1 VHAIIH
7 GDIHMPD
14 RVILASTSQIR
25 SKLLDGAG
33 VSHDVVASRIDED
46 SVKKALEAEGA
57 PPRDIA
63 DTLAEMKARK
73 IAEKGQGGLVIG
85 CDQVLSLKGKV
96 LSKPETIED
105 ARSQLNALRGETHQ
119 LLSAAVIYED
129 LKPVW
134 RHVGL
139 ARLSMRDFSD
149 DYCDDYLARN
159 WDSIRWSVGGYKI
172 EEEGIRLFRMVQGD
186 TFTIQ
191 GLPLLEL
198 LSYLTLRGTLP
209 T

>member
-1 VHAIIH
+1 
-7 GDIHMPD
+7 MPE
-14 RVILASTSQIR
+14 RIILASSSTIR
-25 SKLLDGAG
+25 SQLLRNAG
-33 VSHDVVASRIDED
+33 VDHDIIPARIDED
-46 SVKKALEAEGA
+46 SVKAALEAEDA

-73 IAEKGQGGLVIG
+73 AAQSGAGPLVLG
-85 CDQVLSLKGKV
+85 CDQVLSFKGKI
-96 LSKPETIED
+96 LSKPNTPQD
-105 ARSQLNALRGETHQ
+105 ACVQLTALRGETHQ

-134 RHVGL
+134 RHVGV
-139 ARLSMRDFSD
+139 ARLTMRDFSD
-149 DYCDDYLARN
+149 AYLDDYLARN
-159 WDSIRWSVGGYKI
+159 WDSIQWSVGGYKI

>member
-1 VHAIIH
+1 MSAQI
-7 GDIHMPD
+7 
-14 RVILASTSQIR
+14 ILASASEIR
-25 SKLLDGAG
+25 AQLLRNAG
-33 VSHDVVASRIDED
+33 VNCDVIPARIDED
-46 SVKKALEAEGA
+46 SIKSALEAENA

-73 IAEKGQGGLVIG
+73 IADKGQGSLVLG
-85 CDQVLSLKGKV
+85 CDQVLSFKGKV
-96 LSKPETIED
+96 FSKPQSLEE
-105 ARSQLNALRGETHQ
+105 ARDQLLMLRGETHQ
-119 LLSAAVIYED
+119 LLSAAVVYED

-134 RHVGL
+134 RHVGV
-139 ARLSMRDFSD
+139 ARLTMREFSETYLD
-149 DYCDDYLARN
+149 DYIERN

-172 EEEGIRLFRMVQGD
+172 EEEGIRLFRMVHGD
-186 TFTIQ
+186 TFVIQ

>member
-1 VHAIIH
+1 
-7 GDIHMPD
+7 MPD
-14 RVILASTSQIR
+14 PIILASSSEIR
-25 SKLLDGAG
+25 AQLLLNAG
-33 VSHDVVASRIDED
+33 VDCQIMPARIDEE
-46 SVKKALEAEGA
+46 SVKCALKVEGA
-57 PPRDIA
+57 SPRDVA

-73 IAEKGQGGLVIG
+73 VAEKGFGTLILG
-85 CDQVLSLKGKV
+85 CDQVLSFNGTV
-96 LSKPETIED
+96 LSKPETPRE
-105 ARSQLNALRGETHQ
+105 ARNQLLLLRGETHQ

-134 RHVGL
+134 RHVGV
-139 ARLSMRDFSD
+139 ARLTMRDFSD
-149 DYCDDYLARN
+149 AYLDDYIDRN

>member
-1 VHAIIH
+1 
-7 GDIHMPD
+7 MPD
-14 RVILASTSQIR
+14 RIILASTSQIR

-85 CDQVLSLKGKV
+85 CDQVLSLKGEV
-96 LSKPETIED
+96 LSKPKTIED
-105 ARSQLNALRGETHQ
+105 ARGQLNALRGETHQ

-134 RHVGL
+134 RHVGV

>member
-1 VHAIIH
+1 MANQI
-7 GDIHMPD
+7 
-14 RVILASTSQIR
+14 ILASSSDIR
-25 SKLLDGAG
+25 ASLLRNAG
-33 VSHDVVASRIDED
+33 VTCDVIPARIDED
-46 SVKKALEAEGA
+46 SIKKALEAEA
-57 PPRDIA
+57 ASPRDIA

-73 IAEKGQGGLVIG
+73 VAEKGAGTLVLG
-85 CDQVLSLKGKV
+85 CDQVLSFKGLI
-96 LSKPETIED
+96 LSKPQTPQD
-105 ARSQLNALRGETHQ
+105 SRDQLSMLRGETHQ
-119 LLSAAVIYED
+119 LLSAAVVYDGLE
-129 LKPVW
+129 PVW
-134 RHVGL
+134 RHVGV

-149 DYCDDYLARN
+149 DYLDDYIDRN

>member
-1 VHAIIH
+1 
-7 GDIHMPD
+7 MPD
-14 RVILASTSQIR
+14 RIILASTSQIR

-46 SVKKALEAEGA
+46 SAKKALEAEGA

-85 CDQVLSLKGKV
+85 CDQVLSLKGEV
-96 LSKPETIED
+96 LSKPKTIED
-105 ARSQLNALRGETHQ
+105 ARGQLNALRGETHQ

-134 RHVGL
+134 RHVGV

-159 WDSIRWSVGGYKI
+159 WDSIRWAVGGYKI

>member
-1 VHAIIH
+1 MTEPI
-7 GDIHMPD
+7 
-14 RVILASTSQIR
+14 ILASTSEIR
-25 SKLLDGAG
+25 SKILRNAG
-33 VSHDVVASRIDED
+33 VEHSVIPARIDED
-46 SVKKALEAEGA
+46 SIKRALEAEDA
-57 PPRDIA
+57 PSRDIA

-73 IAEKGQGGLVIG
+73 VAEKGAGSLVLG
-85 CDQVLSLKGKV
+85 CDQVLSFKGAV
-96 LSKPETIED
+96 LSKPSSPDE
-105 ARSQLNALRGETHQ
+105 ARTQLVSMRGETHQ
-119 LLSAAVIYED
+119 LLSAAVIYEG

-134 RHVGL
+134 RHVGV
-139 ARLSMRDFSD
+139 ARLAMRDFSD
-149 DYCDDYLARN
+149 AYLDEYIDRN

-198 LSYLTLRGTLP
+198 LSYLTLRGTLA

>member
-1 VHAIIH
+1 MTEPI
-7 GDIHMPD
+7 
-14 RVILASTSQIR
+14 ILASTSEIR
-25 SKLLDGAG
+25 SKLLRNAG
-33 VSHDVVASRIDED
+33 LDHTITPARIDED
-46 SVKKALEAEGA
+46 SIKRALEAEEA
-57 PPRDIA
+57 TPRDIA

-73 IAEKGQGGLVIG
+73 VAEKGIGGLVLG
-85 CDQVLSLKGKV
+85 CDQVLSFKGAI
-96 LSKPETIED
+96 LSKPKTRQEAHD
-105 ARSQLNALRGETHQ
+105 QLVALRGQPHQ

-134 RHVGL
+134 RHVGV
-139 ARLSMRDFSD
+139 ARLAMRDFSD
-149 DYCDDYLARN
+149 AYLDDYLERN

-191 GLPLLEL
+191 GIPLLEL

>member
-1 VHAIIH
+1 
-7 GDIHMPD
+7 MPESI
-14 RVILASTSQIR
+14 ILASSSDIR
-25 SKLLDGAG
+25 AQLLRNAG
-33 VSHDVVASRIDED
+33 VICEVIPARIDED
-46 SVKKALEAEGA
+46 SVKRALEAEGA

-73 IAEKGQGGLVIG
+73 TAEKGAGGLVLG
-85 CDQVLSLKGKV
+85 CDQVLSFKGKV
-96 LSKPETIED
+96 YSKPETIEA
-105 ARSQLNALRGETHQ
+105 ARAQLIELRGETHQ

-134 RHVGL
+134 RHVGV

-149 DYCDDYLARN
+149 SYLDEYLDRN

-172 EEEGIRLFRMVQGD
+172 EEEGIRLFRMIHGD

-198 LSYLTLRGTLP
+198 LSYLMLRGTLP
-209 T
+209 Q

>member
-1 VHAIIH
+1 
-7 GDIHMPD
+7 MPD
-14 RVILASTSQIR
+14 RIILASTSQIR
-25 SKLLDGAG
+25 SKLLEGAG

-63 DTLAEMKARK
+63 DTLAGMKARK
-73 IAEKGQGGLVIG
+73 IAEKGQVGLVIG

-96 LSKPETIED
+96 LSKPKTIED
-105 ARSQLNALRGETHQ
+105 ARGQLNALRGETHQ

-134 RHVGL
+134 RHVGV

-159 WDSIRWSVGGYKI
+159 WDSIRWAVGGYKI

>member
-1 VHAIIH
+1 
-7 GDIHMPD
+7 MPD
-14 RVILASTSQIR
+14 RIILASTSQIR

-63 DTLAEMKARK
+63 ATLAEMKARK

-85 CDQVLSLKGKV
+85 CDQVLSLKGEV
-96 LSKPETIED
+96 LSKPKTIED
-105 ARSQLNALRGETHQ
+105 ARGQLNALRGETHQ

-134 RHVGL
+134 RHVGV

-159 WDSIRWSVGGYKI
+159 WDSIRWAVGGYKI

>member
-14 RVILASTSQIR
+14 RIILASTSQIR

-85 CDQVLSLKGKV
+85 CDQVLSLKGEV
-96 LSKPETIED
+96 LSKPKTIED
-105 ARSQLNALRGETHQ
+105 ARGQLNALRGETHQ

-134 RHVGL
+134 RHVGV

-159 WDSIRWSVGGYKI
+159 WDSIRWAVGGYKI

>member
-1 VHAIIH
+1 
-7 GDIHMPD
+7 MTD
-14 RVILASTSQIR
+14 RIILASTSEIR
-25 SKLLDGAG
+25 SNLLRNAG
-33 VSHDVVASRIDED
+33 VNHDIIPARIDED
-46 SVKKALEAEGA
+46 SVKRALEAEGA

-73 IAEKGQGGLVIG
+73 VAEKGQGGLVIG
-85 CDQVLSLKGKV
+85 CDQVLSFKGKV
-96 LSKPETIED
+96 LSKPETRDD
-105 ARSQLNALRGETHQ
+105 ARNQMNTLRGETHQ

-134 RHVGL
+134 RHVGV

-149 DYCDDYLARN
+149 AYRDDYLDRN
-159 WDSIRWSVGGYKI
+159 WDSIRWSVGAYKI

>member
-1 VHAIIH
+1 MYEPI
-7 GDIHMPD
+7 
-14 RVILASTSQIR
+14 ILASASDIR
-25 SKLLDGAG
+25 AQLLRNAG
-33 VSHDVVASRIDED
+33 VQHQIMSARIDED
-46 SVKKALEAEGA
+46 SVKRALEAEDA

-73 IAEKGQGGLVIG
+73 IAEKGSGGLVLG
-85 CDQVLSLKGKV
+85 CDQVLAFKGRI
-96 LSKPETIED
+96 LSKPTSSQN
-105 ARSQLNALRGETHQ
+105 AREQLSLLRNETHQ

-134 RHVGL
+134 RHVGV
-139 ARLSMRDFSD
+139 ARLAMRDFSD
-149 DYCDDYLARN
+149 GYLDDYLERN
-159 WDSIRWSVGGYKI
+159 WHSIQWSVGGYKI
-172 EEEGIRLFRMVQGD
+172 EEEGIRLFRMIQGD

>member
-1 VHAIIH
+1 
-7 GDIHMPD
+7 MPD
-14 RVILASTSQIR
+14 RIILASTSQIR

-96 LSKPETIED
+96 LSKPKTIED
-105 ARSQLNALRGETHQ
+105 ARGQLNALRGETHQ

-134 RHVGL
+134 RHVGV

-159 WDSIRWSVGGYKI
+159 WDSIRWAVGGYKI

>member
-1 VHAIIH
+1 MSDPI
-7 GDIHMPD
+7 
-14 RVILASTSQIR
+14 ILASKSESRARLLR
-25 SKLLDGAG
+25 SAG
-33 VSHDVVASRIDED
+33 VNCTITPSRIDED
-46 SVKKALEAEGA
+46 MVKMSLEVEDAT
-57 PPRDIA
+57 PRDIA

-73 IAEKGQGGLVIG
+73 VAEKAQGGLVIG
-85 CDQVLSLKGKV
+85 CDQVLAFKGKI
-96 LSKPETIED
+96 LSKPATPD
-105 ARSQLNALRGETHQ
+105 AARSQLAQLRGETHQ

-134 RHVGL
+134 RHVGV
-139 ARLSMRDFSD
+139 ARLTMRDFSD
-149 DYCDDYLARN
+149 AYRDDYVDRN

-198 LSYLTLRGTLP
+198 LSDLTLRGTLP